1 MDSKITVTKPP
12 PEEEKVTNV
21 LSGVAQLYEDNLR
34 NYGQTSKSVGWR
46 DEASQILRFEKLVEL
61 IEPSAGA
68 NGISVN
74 DLGCGYAAMF
84 QFLAERPGLKL
95 DRYFGY
101 DISEKMLAEA
111 QCAVGIDSRAVFI
124 KASEITEE
132 ADYSFVSGTF
142 NVRMN
147 ADHDAWTKHVLSALR
162 NLAAKSRR
170 GFAFNLLS
178 TYVDWKQENL
188 YYGDPFKF
196 FDFCKRNISRYVS
209 LLHDYPLYEWTILVR
224 KGAD

>member
-1 MDSKITVTKPP
+1 MSATDAV
-12 PEEEKVTNV
+12 PEQTELADA

-34 NYGQTSKSVGWR
+34 HYGQTSKSVGWR

-111 QCAVGIDSRAVFI
+111 QCAVGNDSRAV
-124 KASEITEE
+124 
-132 ADYSFVSGTF
+132 
-142 NVRMN
+142 
-147 ADHDAWTKHVLSALR
+147 
-162 NLAAKSRR
+162 
-170 GFAFNLLS
+170 
-178 TYVDWKQENL
+178 
-188 YYGDPFKF
+188 
-196 FDFCKRNISRYVS
+196 
-209 LLHDYPLYEWTILVR
+209 
-224 KGAD
+224 